1 MQTLIK
7 AAAGMALCVATCTAW
22 AQPADCSMVPPS
34 MQARC
39 EEAMR
44 IKKACAGLAGD
55 ALKACQQKN
64 MQYGSMKEDCSTAQ
78 GDARARCEAH
88 NKAMM
93 TADPCRGKSG
103 SELEACVKAR
113 ASAAAGK

>member
-1 MQTLIK
+1 VQTLLKIVV
-7 AAAGMALCVATCTAW
+7 GMALGVATCAAW

-44 IKKACAGLAGD
+44 IKKACAGLAGEP
-55 ALKACQQKN
+55 LKACQQKN
-64 MQYGSMKEDCSTAQ
+64 TQYGNMKEDCSTAQ
-78 GDARARCEAH
+78 GDARTRCEAH

-93 TADPCRGKSG
+93 TADPCNGKSG
-103 SELEACVKAR
+103 PELETCVKAR
-113 ASAAAGK
+113 AAAGK

>member
-1 MQTLIK
+1 MHALMRT
-7 AAAGMALCVATCTAW
+7 AAGLALCAATCAVW
-22 AQPADCSMVPPS
+22 AQPADCTMVPPS

-64 MQYGSMKEDCSTAQ
+64 MRYGNMKEDCSTSQ
-78 GDARARCEAH
+78 GEARARCEAH

-93 TADPCRGKSG
+93 TAEPCSGKTG
-103 SELEACVKAR
+103 AELDACVKAR
-113 ASAAAGK
+113 AAAATGK